1 MNISELQEKIIC
13 LTNRNISQADIAKA
27 LGVTPQTISKRIKT
41 DSQITAAEI
50 NKINVFF
57 DIDLSGKTNISNDEI
72 KLLVKSIEKTIT
84 LSANEIEFLE
94 AFFSA
99 KNERVAA
106 IMFRKAIYGDE
117 DSIDIC
123 KRLLNNPQLAS
134 AFVD

>member
-13 LTNRNISQADIAKA
+13 LTNRNISQADIAKS

-117 DSIDIC
+117 DSIVIC
-123 KRLLNNPQLAS
+123 KRLLNNKQLAQ
-134 AFVD
+134 AFID

>member
-117 DSIDIC
+117 DSIVIC
-123 KRLLNNPQLAS
+123 KRLLNNKQLAQ
-134 AFVD
+134 AFID

>member
-1 MNISELQEKIIC
+1 MNISELQTEIIA

-27 LGVTPQTISKRIKT
+27 LCVTPQTVSKRIKT
-41 DSQITAAEI
+41 DSQITMAEI
-50 NKINVFF
+50 NKINSFF
-57 DIDLSGKTNISNDEI
+57 NVDLLGRNPASSEDVRA
-72 KLLVKSIEKTIT
+72 LVKNVEKNIT
-84 LSANEIEFLE
+84 LSANEVEFLE

-99 KNERVAA
+99 KNERVMAV
-106 IMFRKAIYGDE
+106 IFRKAIYGDE

>member
-1 MNISELQEKIIC
+1 MNITELQSMIIS
-13 LTNRNISQADIAKA
+13 LTNRNISQADISKA

-41 DSQITAAEI
+41 DSQITMAEI
-50 NKINVFF
+50 NKINSYFK
-57 DIDLSGKTNISNDEI
+57 IDLLGRNPASSEEVKA
-72 KLLVKSIEKTIT
+72 LVKSIEKSVT
-84 LSANEIEFLE
+84 LSANEVEFLE

-99 KNERVAA
+99 KNERVMAV
-106 IMFRKAIYGDE
+106 IFRKAIYGDE

>member
-1 MNISELQEKIIC
+1 MNISELQTEIIA

-27 LGVTPQTISKRIKT
+27 LCVTPQTVSKRIKT
-41 DSQITAAEI
+41 DSQITMAEI
-50 NKINVFF
+50 NKINSFF
-57 DIDLSGKTNISNDEI
+57 NVDLLGRNPASSEEVRA
-72 KLLVKSIEKTIT
+72 LVKNVEKNIT
-84 LSANEIEFLE
+84 LSANEVEFLE

-99 KNERVAA
+99 KNERVMAV
-106 IMFRKAIYGDE
+106 IFRKAIYGDE